1 MRQKGEG
8 EPKDNL
14 TVHHIP
20 YSPYTILLL
29 STTSMM
35 GTMVTKQ
42 ITSIISRYCKK
53 SDLVALIALI
63 AIPILTIG
71 IPALLGHPLLPGD
84 DLRQGLPLRV
94 LAGYDIAHGHLPLWN
109 PYTWSGTPLLGS
121 FVAGSFYPTTL
132 LFAILPPLTAWTF
145 NLIFTYSL
153 CASGTYLLARKLKL
167 AVIPSLVSSAA
178 FSFLGVMSFQS
189 IHVEIIDGYA
199 WIPWFLLGIE
209 GMRFACKE
217 GNPWQKAIGWTAL
230 SALAAAM
237 AGLSGS
243 PDALK
248 ELALAGG
255 IVTIWHFVRA
265 GDLPNWVS
273 KWKFLALVATA
284 CIWGAAGASA
294 QIIPGI
300 LFQHISQVTDGS
312 FSYAFGFLALPF
324 WGWLFM
330 LVPGMRGGN
339 GNFSLPLSTLPIDEW
354 AGYVGLLPLAA
365 LGGLLTRSFGRRRN
379 RDKDDKTG
387 EWLLW
392 IVLIVAGILAVIAPS
407 VPGLSLLSR
416 VPLYGATRIQS
427 RSLFLVDIGLAMVLG
442 FYLDRIERT
451 KDIDWIDALG
461 AVSPML
467 VVLFFVSFTLIY
479 PAPFDKMLGIPP
491 GSGNPVTEMA
501 PFFAFP
507 VVMAIEI
514 AVFTGALSRL
524 TKRIIDI
531 LFIVV
536 LFVDCIFLWTA
547 VSPMGLYSS
556 TARIDN
562 PSNIT
567 EISSIAGYPHYRSIT
582 GESASSARVAISTS
596 LYMPTNIPGQL
607 KGLSFDENILESIPS
622 VQGYGALVW
631 KKYDAATCTHQP
643 FLLSVASLA
652 STNRPSTF
660 DDLDLGTLITGPGS
674 FTARSILP
682 VQPTAGQ
689 SIPRGVCPTSA
700 YLLTPFTT
708 GSHKSTTTEWF
719 IGSPKRISQVLVTL
733 PDHTSSDYTGS
744 NYADSDHVS
753 SDHAIEN
760 LKVSL
765 LTPKKGAK
773 PGSKLVTIQSS
784 PMAVTSPGNTAI
796 SPGNTA
802 AKSIGKAPPT
812 GTITAE
818 SHFSHP
824 ATAVAVEFGGTDSQ
838 YLTAGAISLLL
849 TNGNNE
855 ALGGALTPAV
865 RPADWSYLGTMDG
878 FSVYHNLRASG
889 HAWLIPTIKDSW
901 IHIQSGQGN
910 TQKTSVNTRKLK
922 YTITTN
928 IQTNGTEIDHINA
941 SSTALLVRS
950 ETWAP
955 GWHATIRR
963 LGSTKSTNVTVKRY
977 GIIQSVIV
985 PEGISTVTFSYWP
998 PGMTVGM
1005 VLSLLAFLGILSMVV
1020 VLLKPKLHKHKLRG
1034 LKFPAGKADMQS
1046 E

>member
-1 MRQKGEG
+1 M
-8 EPKDNL
+8 
-14 TVHHIP
+14 
-20 YSPYTILLL
+20 L

-35 GTMVTKQ
+35 GTMCTKHTTRT
-42 ITSIISRYCKK
+42 IGRYYKK
-53 SDLVALIALI
+53 SDLVALTALI
-63 AIPILTIG
+63 AIPLLAIG

-501 PFFAFP
+501 TFFAFP
-507 VVMAIEI
+507 VIMAIEI
-514 AVFTGALSRL
+514 AVFTGALPRL
-524 TKRIIDI
+524 TKRTIDI

-536 LFVDCIFLWTA
+536 LFVDGIFLWTA

-562 PSNIT
+562 LSSVT
-567 EISSIAGYPHYRSIT
+567 GISSIAGYSHYQSIT
-582 GESASSARVAISTS
+582 GRTASSARVAISTS

-631 KKYDAATCTHQP
+631 KRYDAATCTHQP

-682 VQPTAGQ
+682 IQPAAGQ
-689 SIPRGVCPTSA
+689 STPRGVCPTAA

-708 GSHKSTTTEWF
+708 GSHENAGSHKNTTTEWF
-719 IGSPKRISQVLVTL
+719 IGSPKRISQVLVNL
-733 PDHTSSDYTGS
+733 PNCAGS
-744 NYADSDHVS
+744 NCATG
-753 SDHAIEN
+753 N
-760 LKVSL
+760 LRVSL
-765 LTPKKGAK
+765 LAPEKGAK
-773 PGSKLVTIQSS
+773 PGGKLVTIQSS
-784 PMAVTSPGNTAI
+784 PMAVTSPGNTA
-796 SPGNTA
+796 
-802 AKSIGKAPPT
+802 AKNIGKAPPT
-812 GTITAE
+812 DNITAE

-865 RPADWSYLGTMDG
+865 RPADWSYLGTVDG
-878 FSVYHNLRASG
+878 FSVYHNLKASG

-910 TQKTSVNTRKLK
+910 TQKPSVNTRKLK

-998 PGMTVGM
+998 PGMTVGL
-1005 VLSLLAFLGILSMVV
+1005 VLSLLAFLCLLSMVV

-1034 LKFPAGKADMQS
+1034 LKFLKFPAGKADK
-1046 E
+1046 